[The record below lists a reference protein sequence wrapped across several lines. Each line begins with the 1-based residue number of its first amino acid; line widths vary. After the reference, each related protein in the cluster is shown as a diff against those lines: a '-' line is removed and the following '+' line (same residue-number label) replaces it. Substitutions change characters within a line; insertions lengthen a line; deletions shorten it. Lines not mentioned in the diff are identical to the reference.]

1 MRTALSAAQKRGKR
15 GLSPSPY
22 FYADKYLG
30 PLKSWLRASR
40 SRGGIDWSKTQAFS
54 EGKEGDIFVNLK
66 GRDPHGVV
74 EPGAA
79 YEAVRNRIIK
89 RLQRLADPAT
99 GERAVERVYTR
110 EEQYDGPWV
119 PWAPDLM
126 IYWRNTSYMPIEE
139 DGDCIS
145 VFVPRMREHMDWPT
159 TGNHRM
165 DGMLFAVGPA
175 IGF

>member
-1 MRTALSAAQKRGKR
+1 MQINSRLAQEGFLTWKIPAAAPADSSDAVNGSHKCSAVRTALSAAQKRGKR

-79 YEAVRNRIIK
+79 YEAVRNWIIK

-99 GERAVERVYTR
+99 GERAVERVYTN
-110 EEQYDGPWV
+110 
-119 PWAPDLM
+119 L
-126 IYWRNTSYMPIEE
+126 S
-139 DGDCIS
+139 S
-145 VFVPRMREHMDWPT
+145 SF
-159 TGNHRM
+159 
-165 DGMLFAVGPA
+165 
-175 IGF
+175 